1 MSEIRNYKHIEPVPK
16 NFSAWKIHSD
26 VHCELVRVQLL
37 PGESIEKHVNEKTVF
52 FYVLEGRGTLTSG
65 AEELVLQQEDSIRI
79 EKGMERSWSNDGD
92 GPLVIL
98 VIKQL

>member
-1 MSEIRNYKHIEPVPK
+1 M
-16 NFSAWKIHSD
+16 
-26 VHCELVRVQLL
+26 L

-52 FYVLEGRGTLTSG
+52 FYVLEGKGILTTG

-79 EKGMERSWSNDGD
+79 EKGVERSWYNSGNDS
-92 GPLVIL
+92 LVIL